1 MKFQKWWSLALCF
14 ATFGMVGCSGN
25 VPDNLGVE
33 NGRLAA
39 CPSSPNCVSTQA
51 EDDIHK
57 MEPLTYAG
65 SAEEAQARIL
75 AILQSMDRVTIVRN
89 EPGYIHAE
97 ARSRL
102 FRFVDD
108 VEFALDPAANLIHF
122 RSAARLGY
130 GDGGV
135 NRNRMQSIADAF
147 TEQRTSDIKV
157 RLST

>member
-1 MKFQKWWSLALCF
+1 MTVQKWWSLVLCF
-14 ATFGMVGCSGN
+14 ATFGMVGCSGS

-51 EDDIHK
+51 EDDEHK
-57 MEPLTYAG
+57 MEPLVY
-65 SAEEAQARIL
+65 SSSVQDAQAQIL
-75 AILQSMDRVTIVRN
+75 AILEAMERMTVVRN

-97 ARSRL
+97 GRSRI

-108 VEFALDPAANLIHF
+108 VEFYFDDSAKLIHF
-122 RSAARLGY
+122 RSAARLGQ

-135 NRNRMQSIADAF
+135 NRARMQSIADAF
-147 TEQRTSDIKV
+147 SQ
-157 RLST
+157 